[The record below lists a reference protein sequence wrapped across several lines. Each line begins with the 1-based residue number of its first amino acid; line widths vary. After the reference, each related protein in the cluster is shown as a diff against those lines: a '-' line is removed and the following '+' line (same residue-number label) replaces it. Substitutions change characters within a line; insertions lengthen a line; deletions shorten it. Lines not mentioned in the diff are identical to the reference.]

1 MPHLEAHR
9 HADLSEAQIFGQIG
23 ALLATAIIR
32 YDGSRKCRPASLVQ
46 AQPAPLSTL
55 LADGV
60 EQEVVRY
67 LTRAREATSSQIQ
80 AELGVLRGVLADRLR
95 HLRVSGLCIMTGR
108 TRAARYRLRTE
119 FSAN

>member
-9 HADLSEAQIFGQIG
+9 HADLSEAQILGQIG
-23 ALLATAIIR
+23 ALLAAAIIR
-32 YDGSRKCRPASLVQ
+32 HDGLRKCRPAPLVQ
-46 AQPAPLSTL
+46 TQPAPLSSL

-67 LTRAREATSSQIQ
+67 LARTGEATSGQIQ
-80 AELGVLRGVLADRLR
+80 TELGVSRGVLAGRLR
-95 HLRVSGLCIMTGR
+95 HLRVSGLCIMTGK